1 MSIFDFFTNKKQSSS
16 KQSEQKDERK
26 AECPYCNKTLAKIPG
41 AKTKCPHCDNFMFV
55 CTRPKDNTRIIVTEN
70 NADKIDEEWS
80 IVNGTHDS
88 FVAEKENYAKEKEIL
103 RKRFGG
109 KEPSEND
116 IKWGLLNKE
125 LIEHATSGNWGLYRN
140 TKFQMA
146 KQLQKENKFKHAL
159 QMYLEICYLDSNGP
173 NNTAGFDDP
182 EFLKDFPPF
191 DPNNGN
197 SFLAPGIIDLVKQ
210 IMKKLGLSKDEVN
223 KLFLERNSRIEKSM
237 KLPVSMIECWDKIQ
251 KEL

>member
-1 MSIFDFFTNKKQSSS
+1 M
-16 KQSEQKDERK
+16 
-26 AECPYCNKTLAKIPG
+26 L
-41 AKTKCPHCDNFMFV
+41 
-55 CTRPKDNTRIIVTEN
+55 
-70 NADKIDEEWS
+70 
-80 IVNGTHDS
+80 
-88 FVAEKENYAKEKEIL
+88 
-103 RKRFGG
+103 GG

-146 KQLQKENKFKHAL
+146 KQLQRENKFKHAL
-159 QMYLEICYLDSNGP
+159 QMHLEVCYLDLNGP
-173 NNTAGFDDP
+173 NNTAGFDDS

-210 IMKKLGLSKDEVN
+210 IMKKSGLSKDEVN
-223 KLFLERNSRIEKSM
+223 KLFLECNSRIEKSM
-237 KLPVSMIECWDKIQ
+237 KLPVSTIECWDKIQ
-251 KEL
+251 KKL